1 MEIMVRAS
9 AIYFFL
15 WMLTRALGKRELAE
29 LTAFELILMMVVGD
43 LIQQG
48 VTQEDTSIT
57 GAFLAV
63 GTIGAWI
70 LVFSW
75 LGFRSKRARRVID
88 GVPVVVVRDGRP
100 LLAALRIERVAVEEL
115 LEEARLRNPAAAPA
129 APQNAGSR
137 PLGRGSGSSCRPIRC
152 FVSSPRC
159 GRRGRPRSGR
169 VISSPTPL
177 KRG

>member
-1 MEIMVRAS
+1 MEIIARAT

-29 LTAFELILMMVVGD
+29 ITAFELLLLMVVGD

-48 VTQEDTSIT
+48 VTQEDTSVT
-57 GAFLAV
+57 GAILAV

-75 LGFRSKRARRVID
+75 LGWRFPKARKVIE

-100 LLAALRIERVAVEEL
+100 IEPALRLERVTLDEL
-115 LEEARLRNPAAAPA
+115 LESARNQGIANLREVELAILEPSGKFSFLQRQQGGDGQQGAPEKHKA
-129 APQNAGSR
+129 
-137 PLGRGSGSSCRPIRC
+137 
-152 FVSSPRC
+152 
-159 GRRGRPRSGR
+159 
-169 VISSPTPL
+169 
-177 KRG
+177 